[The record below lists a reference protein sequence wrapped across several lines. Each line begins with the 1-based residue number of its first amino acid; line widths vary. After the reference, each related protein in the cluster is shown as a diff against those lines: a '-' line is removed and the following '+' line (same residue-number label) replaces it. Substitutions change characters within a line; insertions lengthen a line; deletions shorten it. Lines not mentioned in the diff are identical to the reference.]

1 MPALYP
7 YRLFIS
13 HAWRYSDG
21 YARVK
26 TFLDAASNFSH
37 VDFSVPE
44 SKAFTGMNT
53 RDLEDQLRKQIAPV
67 QCVLIVSGMYVA
79 HSDWIQFEINYA
91 KFLNKPIIGIVPWGS
106 ERTPVAVSSAATEMV
121 AWQTSSI
128 VSAIRRAV
136 P

>member
-26 TFLDAASNFSH
+26 TFLDAANNFNH
-37 VDFSVPE
+37 IDYSVPE
-44 SKAFTGMNT
+44 SKAFLAMTNSQ
-53 RDLEDQLRKQIAPV
+53 LEQQLRNQIAPT

-79 HSDWIQFEINYA
+79 HSSWIQFEIDYA
-91 KFLNKPIIGIVPWGS
+91 QSLGKPIIGIVPWGS
-106 ERTPVAVSSAATEMV
+106 ERTPTAVSVAATEMV
-121 AWQTSSI
+121 AWQTNSI